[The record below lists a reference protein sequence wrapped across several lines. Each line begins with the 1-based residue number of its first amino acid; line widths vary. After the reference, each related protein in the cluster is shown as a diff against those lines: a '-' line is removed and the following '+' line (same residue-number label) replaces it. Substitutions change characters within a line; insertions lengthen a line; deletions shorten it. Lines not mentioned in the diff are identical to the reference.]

1 MGQEIPFSKFTKQ
14 DFSAFRQRLH
24 AETELL
30 CDYFQNHHFDANHDV
45 GGFEV
50 EAWLIDKKAL
60 PAPINEKFLI
70 QLNDPMVVHEL
81 ASFNIEL
88 NVIPQSL
95 QGNALQVLHD
105 ELVLIW
111 NKCRKTAAIMD
122 ADLMAIGIHPA
133 VREEQLTLQYIS
145 DSKRYRALNEQ
156 VFAVRQ
162 GKPLTL
168 HIHGQDHMETSHRDV
183 MLEAGTTS
191 FQIHLQIT
199 QDKAVRAY
207 NASQIA
213 SAPLVAVSAN
223 SPFIFGYAL
232 WDESR
237 IPLFQQSV
245 DVGEEGKK
253 RVTFGHD
260 YARGSLLSC
269 FMENIE
275 DYPVLIPILFE
286 DKPDKFPHL
295 RFHNGT
301 IWRWNRPLIGF
312 GDDGSTHLR
321 IENRVVPSGP
331 TTVDMI
337 ANAAFYWG
345 LVQSL
350 VRLTD
355 APESKI
361 EFPIV
366 RQNFYNAARYSLESS
381 IQWLDGDLHPIKSIL
396 LHLLLPMARDG
407 LLQLGI
413 HTADCDYYLQI
424 IEGRITTG
432 QNGAVWQR
440 RWIEKYGKDM
450 DALSMAYLERQHSQ
464 RPVHEWDI

>member
-1 MGQEIPFSKFTKQ
+1 MGQEITSSKFTQ
-14 DFSAFRQRLH
+14 HDFSAFSQRLRV
-24 AETELL
+24 ETDLL
-30 CDYFQNHHFDANHDV
+30 CDYFHNHRFDTNHDV

-50 EAWLIDKKAL
+50 EAWLVDKNAL
-60 PAPINEKFLI
+60 PSSVNEKFLL

-88 NVIPQSL
+88 NVLPQSL
-95 QGNALQVLHD
+95 QGYALQKLQD
-105 ELVLIW
+105 ELNLIW
-111 NKCRKTAAIMD
+111 NKCRKTAMEMNTDI
-122 ADLMAIGIHPA
+122 MAIGIHPA
-133 VREEQLTLQYIS
+133 VREEQLTLQYMS
-145 DSKRYRALNEQ
+145 KSKRYRALNEQ
-156 VFAVRQ
+156 VIAIRQ

-168 HIHGQDHMETSHRDV
+168 HIRGHDHMETTHHDV

-245 DVGEEGKK
+245 DVGEDHKK
-253 RVTFGHD
+253 RVTFSHD
-260 YARGSLLSC
+260 YARGSLFSC
-269 FMENIE
+269 FLENIE
-275 DYPVLIPILFE
+275 DYPVLIPVLFE
-286 DKPDKFPHL
+286 EKSNKFPHL

-312 GDDGSTHLR
+312 GDDGSPHLR

-331 TTVDMI
+331 TTADMI

-350 VRLTD
+350 TALTD
-355 APESKI
+355 APENNI
-361 EFPIV
+361 HFPVV

-381 IQWLDGDLHPIKSIL
+381 IQWLDGELHPIKSML

-413 HTADCDYYLQI
+413 NETDCNYYLQI
-424 IEGRITTG
+424 IEKRITTG
-432 QNGAVWQR
+432 QNGAAWQR
-440 RWIEKYGKDM
+440 LWVEKHGRDM
-450 DALSMAYLERQHSQ
+450 DALSKAYLEHQHSQ

>member
-1 MGQEIPFSKFTKQ
+1 MGREIPSSKFTKH
-14 DFSAFRQRLH
+14 DFSAFSQRLR
-24 AETELL
+24 AETDLL
-30 CDYFQNHHFDANHDV
+30 CDYFHNHRFITNHNM

-50 EAWLIDKKAL
+50 EAWLVDKDAL
-60 PAPINEKFLI
+60 PAPVNEKFLM

-95 QGNALQVLHD
+95 QGNALQKLQD
-105 ELVLIW
+105 ELDRIW
-111 NKCRKTAAIMD
+111 NKCRKTAMEMD
-122 ADLMAIGIHPA
+122 ADIMAVGIHPA
-133 VREEQLTLQYIS
+133 VREEQLTLQYMS
-145 DSKRYRALNEQ
+145 NSKRYRALNEQ
-156 VFAVRQ
+156 VVAIRH
-162 GKPLTL
+162 GRPLTL
-168 HIHGQDHMETSHRDV
+168 HIRGRDHMETTHQDV

-191 FQIHLQIT
+191 FQIHLQVT
-199 QDKAVRAY
+199 QDEAVRAY

-213 SAPLVAVSAN
+213 SAPMVAVSAN
-223 SPFIFGYAL
+223 SPFIFGYDL

-245 DVGEEGKK
+245 DVGEERKK
-253 RVTFGHD
+253 RVTFSHD
-260 YARGSLLSC
+260 YARGSLFYC

-275 DYPVLIPILFE
+275 DYPVLIPVLFE
-286 DKPDKFPHL
+286 EKPDKFPHL

-312 GDDGSTHLR
+312 DDNGSLSLR

-350 VRLTD
+350 TRLAD
-355 APESKI
+355 APENKI
-361 EFPIV
+361 DFPVV
-366 RQNFYNAARYSLESS
+366 RQNFYNAGRYGLESS
-381 IQWLDGDLHPIKSIL
+381 IQWLDGELHPVKSIL
-396 LHLLLPMARDG
+396 LHVLLPMARNG
-407 LLQLGI
+407 LLRLGI
-413 HTADCDYYLQI
+413 NETDCDHYMQI
-424 IEGRITTG
+424 IEGRALTG
-432 QNGAVWQR
+432 QNGAAWQR
-440 RWIEKYGKDM
+440 RWVEKHGRDM
-450 DALSMAYLERQHSQ
+450 DALSKAYLEHQHSQ

>member
-1 MGQEIPFSKFTKQ
+1 MGQEIPSSKFTKH
-14 DFSAFRQRLH
+14 DFSAFNQRLRT
-24 AETELL
+24 ETDLL
-30 CDYFQNHHFDANHDV
+30 CDYFHHHRFDINHDV
-45 GGFEV
+45 GGFEM
-50 EAWLIDKKAL
+50 EAWLVDKNAV
-60 PAPINEKFLI
+60 PSPVNEKFLI

-88 NVIPQSL
+88 NVIPQTL
-95 QGNALQVLHD
+95 QGNALRVLHD

-111 NKCRKTAAIMD
+111 NKCHETAATMD
-122 ADLMAIGIHPA
+122 ADIMAIGIHPA
-133 VREEQLTLQYIS
+133 VREEQLTLRYMS
-145 DSKRYRALNEQ
+145 NSKRYRALNEQ
-156 VFAVRQ
+156 VITLRQ
-162 GKPLTL
+162 GKPLAL
-168 HIHGQDHMETSHRDV
+168 HIHGKDHMEATHHDV

-191 FQIHLQIT
+191 FQIHLQIP

-207 NASQIA
+207 NASHIA

-245 DVGEEGKK
+245 DVGDDYKK
-253 RVTFGHD
+253 RVTFSHG

-269 FMENIE
+269 FMENIK

-286 DKPDKFPHL
+286 DPPDKFPHL

-312 GDDGSTHLR
+312 DDQGLPHLR

-345 LVQSL
+345 LVHSL
-350 VRLTD
+350 TLMPD
-355 APESKI
+355 APENI
-361 EFPIV
+361 IDFPVV
-366 RQNFYNAARYSLESS
+366 RQNFYNAARYSLASS
-381 IQWLDGDLHPIKSIL
+381 IQWLDGELHPITSIL
-396 LHLLLPMARDG
+396 LHMLLPMAREG

-413 HTADCDYYLQI
+413 NETDCDYYLGI
-424 IEGRITTG
+424 IENRITTR
-432 QNGAVWQR
+432 QNGAAWQR
-440 RWIEKYGKDM
+440 RWVEKHGKDM
-450 DALSMAYLERQHSQ
+450 DALSKVYLDHQHSQ
-464 RPVHEWDI
+464 QPVHEWDI

>member
-1 MGQEIPFSKFTKQ
+1 MGREIPSSRFTKH
-14 DFSAFRQRLH
+14 DFSAFNQRLR
-24 AETELL
+24 AETDLL
-30 CDYFQNHHFDANHDV
+30 SEYFHNHRFDCNHDV

-50 EAWLIDKKAL
+50 EAWLVDKNAV
-60 PAPINEKFLI
+60 PSPVNEKFLM

-88 NVIPQSL
+88 NVMPQTL
-95 QGNALQVLHD
+95 QGNALQFLHD

-111 NKCRKTAAIMD
+111 NKCRKTATAMD
-122 ADLMAIGIHPA
+122 ADIMAIGIHPA
-133 VREEQLTLQYIS
+133 VSEEQLTLQHMS
-145 DSKRYRALNEQ
+145 NSRRYRALNEQ
-156 VFAVRQ
+156 VIALRK
-162 GKPLTL
+162 GSPLTL
-168 HIHGQDHMETSHRDV
+168 HIHGKDHMEAIHHDV

-199 QDKAVRAY
+199 QNKAVRAY

-245 DVGEEGKK
+245 DVGEEYKK
-253 RVTFGHD
+253 RVTFSHG
-260 YARGSLLSC
+260 YARGTLLSC
-269 FMENIE
+269 FMENLE

-286 DKPDKFPHL
+286 EKPDKFPHL

-312 GDDGSTHLR
+312 DNQGSPHLR

-350 VRLTD
+350 TLLPD
-355 APESKI
+355 APENI
-361 EFPIV
+361 IDFPIV
-366 RQNFYNAARYSLESS
+366 RQNFYNAARYSLDSS
-381 IQWLDGDLHPIKSIL
+381 IQWLDGELHPVKSIL
-396 LHLLLPMARDG
+396 LHMLLPMAREG

-413 HTADCDYYLQI
+413 NETDCDHYLGI
-424 IEGRITTG
+424 IENRITTQ
-432 QNGAVWQR
+432 QNGAAWQR
-440 RWIEKYGKDM
+440 RWVEKHGKDM
-450 DALSMAYLERQHSQ
+450 DALSKVYLDHQHSQ
-464 RPVHEWDI
+464 RPVHEWDV